1 MYPTPERAR
10 SCANFLAG
18 IESDL
23 HLQAH
28 QLVQRFRDI
37 CDGLITNQREIAARE
52 GLARNRKPAKVWM
65 PLRFR
70 VLETGPYFY
79 LEWYATAP
87 GTKPGRF
94 FTSRIPRT
102 VPASGYSNYSI
113 QTLLSRA
120 PEYMHCVVHET
131 ETEARFLRERL
142 KLLANTKKLTA
153 RLLSPP

>member
-37 CDGLITNQREIAARE
+37 CEGLVVTQREIAARE
-52 GLARNRKPAKVWM
+52 GLARNRKPAKVWL

-70 VLETGPYFY
+70 VQESGRYFY

-87 GTKPGRF
+87 GTKLGHF
-94 FTSRIPRT
+94 FSTRVPRSAGGNYAIP
-102 VPASGYSNYSI
+102 A
-113 QTLLSRA
+113 LLARA
-120 PEYMHCVVHET
+120 PECMHHLIHET
-131 ETEARFLRERL
+131 ETEARFLRARI
-142 KLLANTKKLTA
+142 KLLADTKKITA